1 MATCKEC
8 FHFEACGS
16 MLKSLGYIVDGDGQD
31 ADKRCKEFKHK
42 NEIPVLKSI
51 KDEMPK
57 DHQKVLC
64 LCQGGIYEV
73 LKWDPEIDAWVYTFG
88 RTDDHAYSKS
98 FVLYWMALPKKEE
111 DHERTHE
118 N

>member
-1 MATCKEC
+1 MRP
-8 FHFEACGS
+8 
-16 MLKSLGYIVDGDGQD
+16 ID
-31 ADKRCKEFKHK
+31 ADKIVLHYDGLAKISPRDFNGIAKYFYDQIQRSPTIEV
-42 NEIPVLKSI
+42 PVLKSI
-51 KDEMPK
+51 KDEIPK

-98 FVLYWMALPKKEE
+98 FVLYWMPLPKKEE
-111 DHERTHE
+111 DHERDHT
-118 N
+118 